1 MSFMTERYFQ
11 ILENH
16 KLYSLVAG
24 EAALR
29 SFVEHH
35 ALCVWVYRY
44 LLRDI
49 HQDLVKQI
57 QPLATQSQKEALR
70 LIAEIVLE
78 EEVEEQS
85 DGSLISHLEIYL
97 EAMQDLGANMEA
109 TVGFFDLLDAGVDWR
124 VAIQQ
129 AGFPEAS
136 VTYARRILS
145 CLGRPLHERAA
156 VLFYEGEPYIPDS
169 FLALLGNPRQAPQ
182 AYRLLEYFERH
193 IEGVKR
199 PGFSSAGRLVE
210 LFCGDDLDM
219 NDEAEGIAEEAMKA
233 RIDLWNAIAEQL
245 EDKVDLNP
253 PRPILRLVPAASF

>member
-16 KLYSLVAG
+16 KLYGLVVG

-35 ALCVWVYRY
+35 IVCVWAYRF

-49 HQDLVKQI
+49 HQELLKQVL
-57 QPLATQSQKEALR
+57 PLATQAQKEAMR
-70 LIAEIVLE
+70 LIAEIVLD

-85 DGSLISHLEIYL
+85 DGTLLSHMEIYI

-109 TVGFFDLLDAGVDWR
+109 TVSFFDLLEAGADWR

-129 AGFPEAS
+129 AGFPEAA
-136 VTYARRILS
+136 TNYARRILS

-169 FLALLGNPRQAPQ
+169 FLTLLANPRQAPQ
-182 AYRLLEYFERH
+182 ADRLLEYFERH
-193 IEGVKR
+193 IEGIKR
-199 PGFSSAGRLVE
+199 PGFSSSGRLVE

-219 NDEAEGIAEEAMKA
+219 NDDAEGIAEEAMKA
-233 RIDLWNAIAEQL
+233 RIDLWNSLAEQL

-253 PRPILRLVPAASF
+253 PRPVLRLVPAASF